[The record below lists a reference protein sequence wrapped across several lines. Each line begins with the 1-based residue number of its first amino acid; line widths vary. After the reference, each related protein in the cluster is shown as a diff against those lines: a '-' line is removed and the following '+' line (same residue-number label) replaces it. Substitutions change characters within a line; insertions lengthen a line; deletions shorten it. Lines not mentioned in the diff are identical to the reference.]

1 MTKIRN
7 FQAVDED
14 YNQKVWRFDAT
25 KIPTIFLNAD

>member
-14 YNQKVWRFDAT
+14 YDQKFWRFDAT
-25 KIPTIFLNAD
+25 KIPTKLF